1 MPTSTMLRT
10 RYMTDSVETMSP
22 GRLIVAVYDRLMLD
36 FDRAIA
42 AIERRDVHAAH
53 GALVHAQ
60 DIVFELRH
68 SLDTTKWAAGNQL
81 AAIYDFVLDGLIAA
95 NVRKDANIVR
105 SCATIIEPLRD
116 AWRQA
121 AGVVTSAPPAA

>member
-36 FDRAIA
+36 LERAVA
-42 AIERRDVHAAH
+42 AIEARNVNGAH
-53 GALVHAQ
+53 DALVHAQ

-68 SLDTTKWAAGNQL
+68 SLDTSKWAAGNQL
-81 AAIYDFVLDGLIAA
+81 AAIYDFVLEGLIAA
-95 NVRKDANIVR
+95 NVRKDANVVR
-105 SCATIIEPLRD
+105 SCATIVEPLRD
-116 AWRQA
+116 AWREA
-121 AGVVTSAPPAA
+121 AGVVPPTIP

>member
-36 FDRAIA
+36 FERAVT
-42 AIERRDVHAAH
+42 AIERHDVEAAH
-53 GALVHAQ
+53 DALVHAQ
-60 DIVFELRH
+60 AILWELRH
-68 SLDTTKWAAGNQL
+68 SLDTSAWAAGHQL
-81 AAIYDFVLDGLIAA
+81 AAIYDFVLEGLVAA
-95 NVRKDANIVR
+95 NVRKDADLVR
-105 SCATIIEPLRD
+105 SCATIIDPLRD

-121 AGVVTSAPPAA
+121 AGIVTSAPPAA

>member
-22 GRLIVAVYDRLMLD
+22 GRLIVAVYDRLLLD
-36 FDRAIA
+36 FDRAVA
-42 AIERRDVHAAH
+42 AIERHDVNAAH
-53 GALVHAQ
+53 DALVHAQ

-95 NVRKDANIVR
+95 NVRKDANVVR

-121 AGVVTSAPPAA
+121 AGVVTPGSPIA